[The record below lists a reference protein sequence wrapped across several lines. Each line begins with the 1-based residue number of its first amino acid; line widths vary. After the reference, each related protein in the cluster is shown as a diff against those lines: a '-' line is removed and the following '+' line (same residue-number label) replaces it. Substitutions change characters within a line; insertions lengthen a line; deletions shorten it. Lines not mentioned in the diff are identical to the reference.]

1 MTDAMSIEHIER
13 QILLLRGHKVM
24 LDSDLAALYGVETKT
39 LIQAVKRNSERF
51 PEDFMFQLTNQE
63 VIGLRSQIVTSN
75 VGRGGRRYPP
85 YVFTEHGVAMLSS
98 VLNSRQA
105 ILVNIQIMRTF
116 GRLRAII
123 YANKEL
129 SRRLDELEGKYDAQF
144 KTVFDAIR
152 ELMAPPKEAPK
163 RIGFQ
168 PPGPISSLKPGP
180 TPRTNGH
187 ARG

>member
-116 GRLRAII
+116 GRLREMLISHKDLAQKL
-123 YANKEL
+123 AQ
-129 SRRLDELEGKYDAQF
+129 LEKRYDHQF
-144 KTVFDAIR
+144 KMVFDAIR
-152 ELMAPPKEAPK
+152 QLMAPPSAPAK
-163 RIGFQ
+163 RKIGFET
-168 PPGPISSLKPGP
+168 GSK
-180 TPRTNGH
+180 N
-187 ARG
+187 

>member
-116 GRLRAII
+116 GRLREMLISHKDLAQKL
-123 YANKEL
+123 AQ
-129 SRRLDELEGKYDAQF
+129 LEKRYDHQF
-144 KTVFDAIR
+144 KMVFDAIR
-152 ELMAPPKEAPK
+152 QLMAPSSVPAK
-163 RIGFQ
+163 RKIGFET
-168 PPGPISSLKPGP
+168 GSK
-180 TPRTNGH
+180 N
-187 ARG
+187 

>member
-116 GRLRAII
+116 GRLREMLISHKDLAQKL
-123 YANKEL
+123 AQ
-129 SRRLDELEGKYDAQF
+129 LEKRYDHQF
-144 KTVFDAIR
+144 KMVFDAIR
-152 ELMAPPKEAPK
+152 QLMAPPSVPTK
-163 RIGFQ
+163 RKIGFET
-168 PPGPISSLKPGP
+168 GSK
-180 TPRTNGH
+180 N
-187 ARG
+187 